1 MATGTG
7 KTITALN
14 CVLNESMKTGR
25 YQAVIMVPTTILV
38 EQWTH
43 EARKFNFR
51 EIITVSSKSAGWQA
65 ELGRIVNQL
74 SFQMNP
80 SFVVIVT
87 YKSFT
92 KPAFQTY
99 FKRLPTT
106 TILLA
111 DEAHNIASPSVAR
124 LLDTIH
130 LTKRIGLSATP
141 KRVYDPEGSAHMEA
155 FLKFTK
161 IFV

>member
-7 KTITALN
+7 KTITSLN
-14 CVLNESMKTGR
+14 CILNEWAKTGQ
-25 YQAVIMVPTTILV
+25 YQAVILVPTTVLV

-51 EIITVSSKSAGWQA
+51 EIVTVSGQSKSWPA
-65 ELGRIVNQL
+65 ELGRITTQL
-74 SFQMNP
+74 SFGVGT
-80 SFVVIVT
+80 SFIVIVT

-99 FKRLPTT
+99 FKRLPKT

-111 DEAHNIASPSVAR
+111 DEAHNIASPSVTR
-124 LLDTIH
+124 Q
-130 LTKRIGLSATP
+130 IG
-141 KRVYDPEGSAHMEA
+141 RAH
-155 FLKFTK
+155 
-161 IFV
+161 V